1 MVITTIFLSSCSIW
15 DVKTVQAEKKGNYQ
29 KTAMFVTDSTK
40 RGVITNVNTGRF
52 CAEPP
57 PETQSTFSGVFTALA
72 EATKSAEEKAQIELS
87 ATIKKGFGQ
96 LYKRSHSN
104 QMYRDISYSLCQA
117 YVNGAFSDENL
128 QTTINI
134 AKLLTDDKRTHI
146 KLDKV
151 AKNAKKSRSP
161 VNVSDEENSVNIP
174 LQNNAYNAYL
184 MVQMIV
190 ANMAFDSLQQEVTA
204 FYNAETVINETKAS
218 IYEGKTVRDITNLQT
233 AVGSNTA
240 HIAVLQKTTGSN
252 TANIALNNENII
264 TINNSATA
272 KVELKPQQ

>member
-1 MVITTIFLSSCSIW
+1 L
-15 DVKTVQAEKKGNYQ
+15 DVTKTVQVDKTGNQQ
-29 KTAMFVTDSTK
+29 KTAMFFADSTK

-117 YVNGAFSDENL
+117 YVNGAFSDDRLN
-128 QTTINI
+128 TTIDIVKEFTNNEKIKKQLETIKTNI
-134 AKLLTDDKRTHI
+134 DQENQNLTDTTID
-146 KLDKV
+146 
-151 AKNAKKSRSP
+151 N
-161 VNVSDEENSVNIP
+161 NGYNS
-174 LQNNAYNAYL
+174 YL

-190 ANMAFDSLQQEVTA
+190 AKMAFDSLQQEVTA
-204 FYNAETVINETKAS
+204 FYDAETVINETKAS

-240 HIAVLQKTTGSN
+240 HISVLQATTGSN

>member
-15 DVKTVQAEKKGNYQ
+15 DVKTVQAEKEGNYQ

-72 EATKSAEEKAQIELS
+72 EATKDADEKAQIELS

-117 YVNGAFSDENL
+117 YVNGAFSDDRLN
-128 QTTINI
+128 TTIDFI
-134 AKLLTDDKRTHI
+134 KSFAHDDN
-146 KLDKV
+146 
-151 AKNAKKSRSP
+151 AKNQL
-161 VNVSDEENSVNIP
+161 ENIKQQVDLEKQKGLKNPID
-174 LQNNAYNAYL
+174 NNGYNSYL

-190 ANMAFDSLQQEVTA
+190 ANMAFDSLKQEVTA
-204 FYNAETVINETKAS
+204 FYDAETVINETKAS
-218 IYEGKTVRDITNLQT
+218 IYEGKTVKDITNLQT

-240 HIAVLQKTTGSN
+240 HISVLQATTGSN

-264 TINNSATA
+264 AINNSATA
-272 KVELKPQQ
+272 KVELKPQR